1 MKDVE
6 QSDNIHKP
14 LLCEYSLRKQID
26 KNRAEIDMWLNGDY
40 PLELVYMRIEMLSEQ
55 NKRLISRLKSN

>member
-6 QSDNIHKP
+6 QSDN
-14 LLCEYSLRKQID
+14 YSLRKQID
-26 KNRAEIDMWLNGDY
+26 KNRTEIDKWLNGDY
-40 PLELVYMRIEMLSEQ
+40 PLELIYMRIEMLSEQ